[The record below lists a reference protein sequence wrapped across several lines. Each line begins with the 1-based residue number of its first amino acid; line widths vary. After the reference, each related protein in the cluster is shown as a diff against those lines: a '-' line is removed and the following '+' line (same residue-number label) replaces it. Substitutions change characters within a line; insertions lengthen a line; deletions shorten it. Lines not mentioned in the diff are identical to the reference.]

1 MLRHRPKASSAAG
14 ILPEGCLM
22 ALYVLENQGFP
33 PAPLLRVAPLPGHC
47 APKCWA
53 IFQQLA
59 LSTGMHTS
67 LCPTFV
73 SVIVMLLSAYSHTGS
88 SEFFPQP
95 YLGSLIATVKLFYNR
110 FCYQEWIFY
119 FIITQILIIH
129 SRHFFITS
137 DLLCCLSVVALL
149 YTLKF
154 NICCIFWVCS
164 ITPLP
169 VLSPPVYI
177 FRIYFKMLK
186 ALQACSVKVCFFCVC
201 CFLPNGKFLTLVV
214 YSAELCGMLIWGW
227 RHFLKQI

>member
-1 MLRHRPKASSAAG
+1 MLRHRPKALSAAG

-33 PAPLLRVAPLPGHC
+33 PAPLLRVAPLPGHF

-59 LSTGMHTS
+59 LSAGMHTS

-73 SVIVMLLSAYSHTGS
+73 YVIVMLLSAYSHTGS
-88 SEFFPQP
+88 REFFHSYTWARWLQQLS
-95 YLGSLIATVKLFYNR
+95 YFIIAFVIKNEFL
-110 FCYQEWIFY
+110 Y

-129 SRHFFITS
+129 SRPFFITS
-137 DLLCCLSVVALL
+137 DLLCCLSVAALL

-186 ALQACSVKVCFFCVC
+186 ALQASSVKVCVSVS
-201 CFLPNGKFLTLVV
+201 VV
-214 YSAELCGMLIWGW
+214 SSQMVSFSPLWFIRLNFAAC
-227 RHFLKQI
+227 

>member
-1 MLRHRPKASSAAG
+1 MLRHRPTASSAAG

-33 PAPLLRVAPLPGHC
+33 PAPLLRVAPFRVTSRPSAEPSFCNLPWVPAC
-47 APKCWA
+47 TPVFAQPS
-53 IFQQLA
+53 F
-59 LSTGMHTS
+59 
-67 LCPTFV
+67 P
-73 SVIVMLLSAYSHTGS
+73 LLSCCCLRIHIQAS

-129 SRHFFITS
+129 SRPFFITS
-137 DLLCCLSVVALL
+137 DLLCCLSVAALL

-169 VLSPPVYI
+169 VLSQPVYI

-186 ALQACSVKVCFFCVC
+186 ALQASSVKVCFFCVC